1 MAFVKYGLGDGCSSR
16 EEPGVSGVDRHE
28 LASSLRDQGGHEEI
42 LPGSTRA
49 NPPLDGYGRL
59 GGEYLRKKIFFL
71 EKVLNGKC
79 NFREMSIREND
90 CRDFVV
96 ALICCL
102 AMKK

>member
-1 MAFVKYGLGDGCSSR
+1 MAFGKYGLGDGCSSR

-59 GGEYLRKKIFFL
+59 GGEYLRKKFFFF
-71 EKVLNGKC
+71 GKS
-79 NFREMSIREND
+79 FKWKM
-90 CRDFVV
+90 
-96 ALICCL
+96 
-102 AMKK
+102 